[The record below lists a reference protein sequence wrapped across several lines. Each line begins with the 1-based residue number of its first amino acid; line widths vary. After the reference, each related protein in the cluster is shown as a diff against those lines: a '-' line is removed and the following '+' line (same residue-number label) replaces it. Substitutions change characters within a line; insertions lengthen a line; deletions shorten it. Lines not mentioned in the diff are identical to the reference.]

1 MSKPMKLTR
10 IKMMKGVIPD
20 EMLPEQSAVP
30 VSSQPLTPWPVG
42 QPAAAV
48 SDGLDGRIRY
58 PRYTAIIDS
67 QIDRWIDRQLE
78 RQIVSQI
85 G

>member
-42 QPAAAV
+42 
-48 SDGLDGRIRY
+48 
-58 PRYTAIIDS
+58 
-67 QIDRWIDRQLE
+67 
-78 RQIVSQI
+78 
-85 G
+85 